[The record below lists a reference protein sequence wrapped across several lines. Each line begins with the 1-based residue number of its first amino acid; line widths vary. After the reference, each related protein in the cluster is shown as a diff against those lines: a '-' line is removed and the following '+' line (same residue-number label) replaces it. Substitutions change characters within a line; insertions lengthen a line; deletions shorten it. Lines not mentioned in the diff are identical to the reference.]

1 MLLSY
6 CLFPPHLFLNVPLF
20 PTLVPHLSSRKTYNR
35 SIYSLFHEYRFSNR
49 PEFSEKE
56 SLPTEKRPFPA
67 PMNIPCSATIDMNI
81 ISSNFV

>member
-6 CLFPPHLFLNVPLF
+6 CLVLPHLFLNVPLF
-20 PTLVPHLSSRKTYNR
+20 PALVPYLSSRETYNR
-35 SIYSLFHEYRFSNR
+35 PIYSPFHEYRFSNR